1 MQKRSPQMRT
11 NFITQATAAVL
22 LCAIGIEFACASEP
36 SHKADEPRTREQI
49 EAEYEVTA
57 TLLFNELYDIDVAQ
71 GQYKASV
78 ELLMTWAGAEKE
90 YISEIGD
97 DVIHGNALDEVLEAI
112 WHPKFIVANAEMPR
126 VSHYRT
132 LSAQNGEFEL
142 FERFDVD
149 LSVDAEMRSYPFGNL
164 DLFIELAAFS
174 GNVTKMRW
182 VAAEILVGH
191 DDARHQ
197 VVKGNWAVSSTN
209 LEATNRKSLNHGGKE
224 KFSYL
229 ISHVNVV
236 HNSSTAIQK
245 VLFPLFSIIVLSLIF
260 NQFLNTNA
268 IALRSELETSP
279 LMINSMGGQ
288 LTLFLTIPALKFA
301 LEADMPA
308 THYLNLADGLFIL
321 ATLIVSFNLTV
332 SVLTHSWAFGGSAE
346 RAIKVEHF
354 SKYFSPLFSFA
365 ALGIVLVL
373 TSGSATH

>member
-1 MQKRSPQMRT
+1 
-11 NFITQATAAVL
+11 
-22 LCAIGIEFACASEP
+22 
-36 SHKADEPRTREQI
+36 
-49 EAEYEVTA
+49 
-57 TLLFNELYDIDVAQ
+57 
-71 GQYKASV
+71 
-78 ELLMTWAGAEKE
+78 
-90 YISEIGD
+90 
-97 DVIHGNALDEVLEAI
+97 
-112 WHPKFIVANAEMPR
+112 MPR

-149 LSVDAEMRSYPFGNL
+149 LSIDAEMRSYPFGNL

-174 GNVTKMRW
+174 GNATKMQW
-182 VAAEILVGH
+182 VAEEIFIGH
-191 DDARHQ
+191 DDALHQ

-260 NQFLNTNA
+260 NQFLNANA
-268 IALRSELETSP
+268 IALRSEELKSRRFSD
-279 LMINSMGGQ
+279 SMGGQ

-332 SVLTHSWAFGGSAE
+332 SVLTHSWAFGGFTE

-373 TSGSATH
+373 TSGGATH

>member
-1 MQKRSPQMRT
+1 MQRRSLQMGT
-11 NFITQATAAVL
+11 NFITQMAAAVL
-22 LCAIGIEFACASEP
+22 LCAVGIEFAFASE
-36 SHKADEPRTREQI
+36 SNQKVDEPLATKQI
-49 EAEYEVTA
+49 EAEHSVRA

-71 GQYKASV
+71 GHYKASV
-78 ELLMTWAGAEKE
+78 EIMMNWAGAEQE
-90 YISEIGD
+90 YLSEIGD
-97 DVIHGNALDEVLEAI
+97 DVIHGNALDEILEAI
-112 WHPKFIVANAEMPR
+112 WHPEFIVANAEMPR

-149 LSVDAEMRSYPFGNL
+149 LSIDAEMRSYPFGDL

-174 GNVTKMRW
+174 GNATKMQW
-182 VAAEILVGH
+182 VAEEIFIGH

-268 IALRSELETSP
+268 IALRNELETSP
-279 LMINSMGGQ
+279 LMINSMGAQ

-308 THYLNLADGLFIL
+308 THYLNFADGLFIL

-332 SVLTHSWAFGGSAE
+332 SVLTHSWAFGGFTE

-365 ALGIVLVL
+365 ALGIILVL
-373 TSGSATH
+373 TTGGASH